1 MMDVKN
7 IGTGGT
13 NNITLMLVENAVA
26 KNRELKDV
34 MEKPIRE
41 KLPKQVSKSEE
52 PTNQSTDTPTEDN
65 KSQSAPTTGKLVDV
79 NV

>member
-7 IGTGGT
+7 VGTGGT

-41 KLPKQVSKSEE
+41 KLPKQVSESEE
-52 PTNQSTDTPTEDN
+52 PTNQSTDTHTEDN
-65 KSQSAPTTGKLVDV
+65 KSQPAPTTGKLVDV

>member
-7 IGTGGT
+7 IGTGGS

-41 KLPKQVSKSEE
+41 
-52 PTNQSTDTPTEDN
+52 
-65 KSQSAPTTGKLVDV
+65 
-79 NV
+79 